1 MKIMAVD
8 SSTASATCA
17 IVDEGKLL
25 GEVIY
30 NDKKQHSVV
39 LMNQID
45 LLLKNLNLSITD
57 IDGFGVSLG
66 PGSFTGLRIGMA
78 TIKGLSQG
86 TNKPLKAISSLDAL
100 AYNLAYTEGI
110 ICPILDALR
119 ENVFTCLYKFE
130 NNKLVSLMD
139 VSHYNIDELIDY
151 INTNYTKKKITFI
164 GDGVAKYKDT
174 LSSKMNNISFAP
186 IHLNTVRASSLAELA
201 LEELKNGNEDDLFT
215 ISPIYL
221 RKSQAEREYAKKHG
235 ELNV

>member
-1 MKIMAVD
+1 MKILAVD

-30 NDKKQHSVV
+30 NDKKQHSIV

-45 LLLKNLNLSITD
+45 LLLKNLNLSIND

-78 TIKGLSQG
+78 TIKGLAQG
-86 TNKPLKAISSLDAL
+86 TNKPLKAISSLDVL
-100 AYNLAYTEGI
+100 AYNLAFTDGI

-130 NNKLVSLMD
+130 DNKLVNLMD
-139 VSHYNIDELIDY
+139 VSHYNINDLIDY
-151 INTNYTKKKITFI
+151 INNNYENERVTFI
-164 GDGVAKYKDT
+164 GDGTIKYRDT

-186 IHLNTVRASSLAELA
+186 IHLNTVRASSLAEIA
-201 LEELKNGNEDDLFT
+201 LEKLKNGQEDDLFT

-221 RKSQAEREYAKKHG
+221 RKSQAEREYEKKHG